1 MASNPPSPYKTSPPY
16 NMATPMTTNNFTDK
30 PRNAAKLR
38 RRMQIA
44 N

>member
-1 MASNPPSPYKTSPPY
+1 MASKPPSPYKISPLY
-16 NMATPMTTNNFTDK
+16 NMATRMTTNNSTDK